1 MGRAVGA
8 ERAGIEFI
16 GIHPVFP
23 DIQHA
28 FRRVPNEIVLV
39 GHRLSQFLE
48 QGEFSPV
55 AGVFGLDIQITLP
68 RRIIEGI
75 ELTRFPQEQ
84 IHMFLFLCT
93 EGQIIC

>member
-28 FRRVPNEIVLV
+28 FRRVPNEIVLI
-39 GHRLSQFLE
+39 GHRLSQFPE

-55 AGVFGLDIQITLP
+55 AGVFGLDRILPAVFTLLY
-68 RRIIEGI
+68 RRKTGGWRPGD
-75 ELTRFPQEQ
+75 L
-84 IHMFLFLCT
+84 
-93 EGQIIC
+93 